1 MLFEIVVV
9 TLKFMHQKKKK
20 KSIVILKKV
29 LITIR
34 YEMKPD
40 LSYEPDGFYL
50 FVSEK
55 YNVNYLIYVLFT
67 QKCGYE

>member
-1 MLFEIVVV
+1 
-9 TLKFMHQKKKK
+9 
-20 KSIVILKKV
+20 
-29 LITIR
+29 
-34 YEMKPD
+34 MKPD